1 MKKIVFTVLILGLFA
16 ACQSV
21 EKTKKPE
28 NLIPEDKMIEV
39 LVDLAKL
46 DASQSYNETAFSKRS
61 VKIKKLIFAKY
72 SIDSLQFAKS
82 SNYYAEDFNV
92 NQRLYDSVRVRLERD
107 KARVDALI
115 KKEDSLKNAKKQAII
130 KKSGKLSK
138 TEKQD

>member
-1 MKKIVFTVLILGLFA
+1 MKKVVFTVLVLGLFA

-21 EKTKKPE
+21 EKTEKPE

-39 LVDLAKL
+39 LTDLAKL
-46 DASQSYNETAFSKRS
+46 DASRSYNETSFSKRD
-61 VKIKKLIFAKY
+61 VKIKKLIYAKY
-72 SIDSLQFAKS
+72 GIDSTQFAKS

-130 KKSGKLSK
+130 KKSEKLSK
-138 TEKQD
+138 KENN